1 MSYSSFNLKRVKTEL
16 NISLI
21 ETQGVFERIEP
32 VEISQILKDILEEHI
47 PLAISINTEKA
58 RSELIIANILVEV
71 RRQFKHQISLF
82 SGIEFNVDKEK
93 DLNGFCDFM
102 MSHSPEQLTL
112 NSPVIAI
119 VEAKNENMVG
129 GLGQCIAEMVA
140 ATIFNRQEKQ
150 PIVKIYGAVT
160 SGTAWQFLRLTGN
173 DAEID
178 LKEYFID
185 NPQKIVGILSA
196 MIEQS
201 A

>member
-150 PIVKIYGAVT
+150 PIEKIYGAVT

>member
-1 MSYSSFNLKRVKTEL
+1 MSYSSFNLKRVKAEL

-21 ETQGVFERIEP
+21 ETQGVFEKIEP

-47 PLAISINTEKA
+47 PLAVSINTEKA

-71 RRQFKHQISLF
+71 RRRFKHKISLF
-82 SGIEFNVDKEK
+82 SGVEFNVDKEK
-93 DLNGFCDFM
+93 DLNGFCDFII
-102 MSHSPEQLTL
+102 SHSPEQLTL

-119 VEAKNENMVG
+119 VEAKNENMIG

-140 ATIFNRQEKQ
+140 ATIFNRREKYS
-150 PIVKIYGAVT
+150 VEKMYGAVT

-185 NPQKIVGILSA
+185 NPGKIIGILSA
-196 MIEQS
+196 MIEQT

>member
-1 MSYSSFNLKRVKTEL
+1 MPYSSFNLKRVKAEL
-16 NISLI
+16 NINLI
-21 ETQGVFERIEP
+21 ETQGVFEKIEP
-32 VEISQILKDILEEHI
+32 VEISQILKDILEEHV

-71 RRQFKHQISLF
+71 RRRFKHKISLF
-82 SGIEFNVDKEK
+82 SGVEFNVDKEK
-93 DLNGFCDFM
+93 DLDGFCDFII
-102 MSHSPEQLTL
+102 SHSPEQLTL

-140 ATIFNRQEKQ
+140 VTIFNRQEKYS
-150 PIVKIYGAVT
+150 VEKIYGAVT

-185 NPQKIVGILSA
+185 NPGKIIGILSA
-196 MIEQS
+196 MIEQT

>member
-58 RSELIIANILVEV
+58 RSELIIANMLVEV
-71 RRQFKHQISLF
+71 RRRFKHQISLF
-82 SGIEFNVDKEK
+82 SGVEFNIDKEK
-93 DLNGFCDFM
+93 DLNGFCDFII
-102 MSHSPEQLTL
+102 SHSPEQLTL